1 MPTLAIV
8 GAGPGM
14 GLSIAKLFGGHGF
27 DVALIARGK
36 DKLDEL
42 VAELAGSGVT
52 AAAFPADIM
61 DRPALAAALEQA
73 AAHFG
78 GIDVLEYSP
87 APHTPVPG
95 ITMAGPLEVTV
106 DNLQPQIDYYLYG
119 AVTAANQVLP
129 AMLEAGAGTLLFTTG
144 GGSITPNPM
153 MGNINAAAAALR
165 NWVLNLNGVLADRG
179 VYAAHVAIS
188 VWIGSNAPA
197 GFPTAEADDIAAVY
211 WDLYSGRDRAEL
223 EFTG

>member
-1 MPTLAIV
+1 MDRATLA
-8 GAGPGM
+8 
-14 GLSIAKLFGGHGF
+14 
-27 DVALIARGK
+27 
-36 DKLDEL
+36 
-42 VAELAGSGVT
+42 T
-52 AAAFPADIM
+52 
-61 DRPALAAALEQA
+61 ALEQA

-78 GIDVLEYSP
+78 GIDVLAVLP

-119 AVTAANQVLP
+119 AVTAARQVLP

-144 GGSITPNPM
+144 DGSITPNPM

-165 NWVLNLNGVLADRG
+165 NWVLNLNGALAGRG

-211 WDLYSGRDRAEL
+211 WDLYGSRDRAEL